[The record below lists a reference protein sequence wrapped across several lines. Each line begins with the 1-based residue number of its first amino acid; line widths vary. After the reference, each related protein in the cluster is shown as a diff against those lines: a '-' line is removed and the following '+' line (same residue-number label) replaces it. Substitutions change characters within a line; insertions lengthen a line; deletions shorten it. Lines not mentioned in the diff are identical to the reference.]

1 MVIRALGFP
10 PSTTKKYPLFGEN
23 SPGVGFSACTRAIAV
38 FFRQGSIVAAPW
50 TIRDSGQQSGERP
63 GQSFSSAGL
72 GTALARTTIRT
83 ARRAVGSRGLAL
95 DLVPE
100 VERRRDVGEDLAN
113 AAGAADRDRA
123 EAHHTPHQAL
133 IDRDRLD
140 LAEEQLDRPA
150 LNEADLD
157 DDALRR
163 DPELR
168 RLVAD
173 EGRQR

>member
-50 TIRDSGQQSGERP
+50 TIRDSGQQSGKRP
-63 GQSFSSAGL
+63 GQSFHPPGSAGRWRGARSEL
-72 GTALARTTIRT
+72 RGALS
-83 ARRAVGSRGLAL
+83 GSRGLAL

-123 EAHHTPHQAL
+123 EA
-133 IDRDRLD
+133 
-140 LAEEQLDRPA
+140 
-150 LNEADLD
+150 
-157 DDALRR
+157 
-163 DPELR
+163 
-168 RLVAD
+168 
-173 EGRQR
+173 